1 MEAPKTGRSKVLAAS
16 LTDRVEDI
24 LRRIGPSLRVDGG
37 GVELARI
44 EGDAVYLRLTGACIG
59 CPGADIT
66 LKYGIESA
74 IREEIPEIG
83 RVLTVE
89 EEAQG

>member
-1 MEAPKTGRSKVLAAS
+1 
-16 LTDRVEDI
+16 VEDI

-37 GVELARI
+37 GVELDRI
-44 EGDAVYLRLTGACIG
+44 DGDVVYLRLTGACIG

-74 IREEIPEIG
+74 ITEEIPEIG

>member
-1 MEAPKTGRSKVLAAS
+1 MDSVV
-16 LTDRVEDI
+16 DRVRAV
-24 LRRIGPSLRVDGG
+24 LRRLGPALSVDGG
-37 GVELARI
+37 GVELDRI
-44 EGDAVYLRLTGACIG
+44 EGDTVHIRLTGNCIG

-74 IREEIPEIG
+74 ITEEVAEVK

-89 EEAQG
+89 

>member
-1 MEAPKTGRSKVLAAS
+1 MDPVAQKVLA
-16 LTDRVEDI
+16 V
-24 LRRIGPSLRVDGG
+24 LRKLAPALSVDGG
-37 GVELARI
+37 GVELDRV
-44 EGDAVYLRLTGACIG
+44 EGDTAHIRLTGNCIG

-74 IREEIPEIG
+74 VTEEVPEIK

-89 EEAQG
+89 